1 MTTVGIRELKAHLS
15 KYIRLAAEGERVV
28 VTHRGKDVAII
39 QAPDAQHDGLRRL
52 MESGMVKWSG
62 GKPKIPGG
70 PPINFKGGSISQ
82 TVLDMRERD

>member
-15 KYIRLAAEGERVV
+15 KYIRLAAEGEKVV
-28 VTHRGKDVAII
+28 VTRRGRDVAII

>member
-1 MTTVGIRELKAHLS
+1 MTTAGIRELKAYLS
-15 KYIRLAAEGERVV
+15 KYIHLASEGEKVV
-28 VTHRGKDVAII
+28 VTLRGKDVAII